1 MAKKKHEKSCR
12 SKKDDEEVCRKEVCQ
27 DDRGEAHHQSRRRPS
42 GLDVGMSWRVTPH
55 RRLRHQMKRAERAN
69 ALGVNLF
76 LSIHHDDVQNF
87 YHAKWTY
94 NGTAHL
100 FSERFSGYSL
110 FVSRE
115 NRHYEDSL
123 VFAKLLGAAL
133 MGHGMRYSPHH
144 AEAIPGEGRQLLDRQ
159 VGIYLYDQL
168 VVLKST
174 EAPAVLLEAGII
186 VNRVEELVLSSP
198 EGRVSISAAV
208 LEAVNQFCSQQQR
221 P

>member
-1 MAKKKHEKSCR
+1 VPEHEYNLQLAKQIER
-12 SKKDDEEVCRKEVCQ
+12 TLVD
-27 DDRGEAHHQSRRRPS
+27 GGFSRITLITVQ
-42 GLDVGMSWRVTPH
+42 GLGRAQ
-55 RRLRHQMKRAERAN
+55 LIKRAERAN

-94 NGTAHL
+94 NGTAHH
-100 FSERFSGYSL
+100 FSDRFSGYSL

-115 NRHYEDSL
+115 NRHYENSL

-133 MGHGMRYSPHH
+133 TGHGMRYSPHH

-159 VGIYLYDQL
+159 VGVYLYDQL

>member
-1 MAKKKHEKSCR
+1 MTFRISTTQNGHTTE
-12 SKKDDEEVCRKEVCQ
+12 
-27 DDRGEAHHQSRRRPS
+27 
-42 GLDVGMSWRVTPH
+42 
-55 RRLRHQMKRAERAN
+55 RLI
-69 ALGVNLF
+69 
-76 LSIHHDDVQNF
+76 SSD
-87 YHAKWTY
+87 
-94 NGTAHL
+94 
-100 FSERFSGYSL
+100 RFSGYSL

-133 MGHGMRYSPHH
+133 MGHGMLYSPHH

-159 VGIYLYDQL
+159 VGVYLYDQL

-198 EGRVSISAAV
+198 EGRASISAAV
-208 LEAVNQFCSQQQR
+208 LEAVNQFCSQRQR